1 MKVSKKIMDLLNLF
15 EGHLCYFPKYNA
27 VSCIFQN
34 KKKINKI
41 VSFLDHTI
49 SPSSSPGHA
58 TGEEK
63 FLFFSLV
70 SPSLSSPSHV
80 LC

>member
-1 MKVSKKIMDLLNLF
+1 MYFSK
-15 EGHLCYFPKYNA
+15 
-27 VSCIFQN
+27 N
-34 KKKINKI
+34 KKRNNKI
-41 VSFLDHTI
+41 VSFLDHTV

-70 SPSLSSPSHV
+70 SLSLSSPSHV

>member
-1 MKVSKKIMDLLNLF
+1 MYFSK
-15 EGHLCYFPKYNA
+15 
-27 VSCIFQN
+27 N
-34 KKKINKI
+34 KKRNNKI
-41 VSFLDHTI
+41 VSFLDHTV